1 MQARLSGALWLSGSL
16 TAHPGVQDSID
27 HAALGEFA
35 AAGAAGES
43 VVTPHSDH
51 LRCGHA
57 NHSEASF
64 GAMKVSSIET
74 RHCDAGWRNY
84 HFVRLTTEDGIVG
97 WSEYDEHQ
105 GATGVT
111 SVVERLAAYVVGAR
125 VQDTE
130 RVFARLHALARQ
142 SMSGVMAMGIGAVEN
157 ALLDAKGKLLGV
169 PCYDLLGG
177 RVRDRIRVY
186 WSHCGTW
193 RIAHP
198 GMHGPVVSGLDGIRA
213 LGAEVREA
221 GFTALKTNIFDYSGE
236 QVTGWA
242 PGFGRPF
249 QPDQNVDRH
258 IIRQLRAHLQAFR
271 DGAGPDVD
279 ILVDLNYNAKPE
291 GYLRILR
298 ALADLDIFWFEI
310 DSPHPEALADVRR
323 GSPHAIASCESIL
336 TPTAYLPWFRLQA
349 MDVAIIDAVWNG
361 AWQSMKIAAIAD
373 AHQVNV
379 APHNYY
385 GHLATMISAH
395 LCAAVP
401 NLRIM
406 ETDVDRGPWDGEL
419 FTAAPEIRDGHLRL
433 PDTPG
438 WGTEPDEAA
447 LARHPPKEH

>member
-1 MQARLSGALWLSGSL
+1 MGQRCQGCWRRGDPQAVLPHAAASQRPVGRRSATVIGSRRLAAAAARLVTGNSGRLWY
-16 TAHPGVQDSID
+16 GV
-27 HAALGEFA
+27 
-35 AAGAAGES
+35 
-43 VVTPHSDH
+43 
-51 LRCGHA
+51 
-57 NHSEASF
+57 
-64 GAMKVSSIET
+64 KVLSIET

-84 HFVRLTTEDGIVG
+84 HFVKLTAEDGIVG

-111 SVVERLAAYVVGAR
+111 SVVERLAASVVGER

-130 RVFARLHALARQ
+130 RVFARLHAQARQ
-142 SMSGVMAMGIGAVEN
+142 SMSGVMAMGIGAIEN
-157 ALLDAKGKLLGV
+157 ALLDAKAKLLGV
-169 PCYDLLGG
+169 PCCELLGG
-177 RVRDRIRVY
+177 RVRERIRVY

-198 GMHGPVVSGLDGIRA
+198 GMHGPVVSGLDDIRA

-221 GFTALKTNIFDYSGE
+221 GFTALKTNIFDYRGE
-236 QVTGWA
+236 RVTGWA

-249 QPDQNVDRH
+249 QPDQNVERH
-258 IIRQLRAHLQAFR
+258 IIRHLRAHLEAFR
-271 DGAGPDVD
+271 DGAGRDLD
-279 ILVDLNYNAKPE
+279 ILVDLNYNARPE

-323 GSPHAIASCESIL
+323 GSSHPIASCESLI
-336 TPTAYLPWFRLQA
+336 TPTAYLPFFRLQA

-361 AWQSMKIAAIAD
+361 AWQSMKIAALAD

-385 GHLATMISAH
+385 GHLATMIGAH
-395 LCAAVP
+395 LSAAVS

-406 ETDVDRGPWDGEL
+406 ETDVDRGPWDEEL
-419 FTAAPEIRDGHLRL
+419 FTVAPEIRDGYLHL

-447 LARHPPKEH
+447 LARHPPREH

>member
-1 MQARLSGALWLSGSL
+1 M
-16 TAHPGVQDSID
+16 DSAI
-27 HAALGEFA
+27 
-35 AAGAAGES
+35 S
-43 VVTPHSDH
+43 SD
-51 LRCGHA
+51 
-57 NHSEASF
+57 
-64 GAMKVSSIET
+64 
-74 RHCDAGWRNY
+74 
-84 HFVRLTTEDGIVG
+84 DGIVG

-111 SVVERLAAYVVGAR
+111 RVVERLASAVVGER

-142 SMSGVMAMGIGAVEN
+142 SMSGAMAMGIGAIEN
-157 ALLDAKGKLLGV
+157 ALLDAKAKLLGV
-169 PCYDLLGG
+169 PCCELLGG

-198 GMHGPVVSGLDGIRA
+198 GMHGPEVSGLDDIRA

-236 QVTGWA
+236 RVTGWA

-249 QPDQNVDRH
+249 QPDQNVERH
-258 IIRQLRAHLQAFR
+258 IIRQLRTHLEAFR
-271 DGAGPDVD
+271 AGAGRDVD
-279 ILVDLNYNAKPE
+279 ILVDLNYNARPE

-298 ALADLDIFWFEI
+298 ELADLDIFWFEI

-323 GSPHAIASCESIL
+323 GSPHAIASCESII
-336 TPTAYLPWFRLQA
+336 TPTAYLPFLRLQA

-361 AWQSMKIAAIAD
+361 AWQSMKIAALAD
-373 AHQVNV
+373 AHQVNI

-395 LCAAVP
+395 LSAAVP

-406 ETDVDRGPWDGEL
+406 ETDVDRGPWDEEL
-419 FTAAPEIRDGHLRL
+419 FTAAPEIHDGHLHL

-447 LARHPPKEH
+447 LASHPPRNH

>member
-1 MQARLSGALWLSGSL
+1 MRVIG
-16 TAHPGVQDSID
+16 
-27 HAALGEFA
+27 
-35 AAGAAGES
+35 
-43 VVTPHSDH
+43 
-51 LRCGHA
+51 
-57 NHSEASF
+57 
-64 GAMKVSSIET
+64 IET

-84 HFVRLTTEDGIVG
+84 HFVKLTAEDGIVG

-105 GATGVT
+105 GAAGVT
-111 SVVERLAAYVVGAR
+111 SVVERLAPSVVGER
-125 VQDTE
+125 VQDNE
-130 RVFARLHALARQ
+130 RVFARLHARARQ
-142 SMSGVMAMGIGAVEN
+142 SMSGVMAMGVGAIEN
-157 ALLDAKGKLLGV
+157 ALLDAKAKLLGV
-169 PCYDLLGG
+169 PCCELLGG

-198 GMHGPVVSGLDGIRA
+198 GLHGPVVSGLDGIRA
-213 LGAEVREA
+213 LGTEVREA

-236 QVTGWA
+236 RVTGWA

-249 QPDQNVDRH
+249 QPDQNVERH
-258 IIRQLRAHLQAFR
+258 IVRQLRAHLEAFR

-279 ILVDLNYNAKPE
+279 ILVDLNYNARPE

-323 GSPHAIASCESIL
+323 GSPHAIASCESII
-336 TPTAYLPWFRLQA
+336 TPTAYLPFLRLQA

-361 AWQSMKIAAIAD
+361 AWQSLKIAALAD

-395 LCAAVP
+395 LCAAVT

-406 ETDVDRGPWDGEL
+406 ETDVDRGPWDDEL
-419 FTAAPEIRDGHLRL
+419 FTAAPDIRDGHLHL